1 MFQRSLILVLS
12 LIFTNPVYA
21 HEFWISPVKYE
32 IGIHEP
38 IEAHNRVGQNFVG
51 GSYFFLEKDINRH
64 EVMQAGKI
72 VEQGPT
78 EKVFFEPEKDYT
90 EKLLSA
96 VPIPDPNKEK
106 ERYLNRTQKQ

>member
-1 MFQRSLILVLS
+1 MLS

-51 GSYFFLEKDINRH
+51 VSYFFLEKNINRH
-64 EVMQAGKI
+64 EVMQAGTI
-72 VEQGPT
+72 T
-78 EKVFFEPEKDYT
+78 KVTGRNGCLLYT
-90 EKLLSA
+90 S
-96 VPIPDPNKEK
+96 PSPRD
-106 ERYLNRTQKQ
+106 